1 MMQWFI
7 HDILPLLV
15 NLPKELHNI
24 PYPHLAQ
31 KGSVDDQKEPV
42 KVKDKSARESPSNK
56 ESFKKQAT

>member
-1 MMQWFI
+1 M
-7 HDILPLLV
+7 V